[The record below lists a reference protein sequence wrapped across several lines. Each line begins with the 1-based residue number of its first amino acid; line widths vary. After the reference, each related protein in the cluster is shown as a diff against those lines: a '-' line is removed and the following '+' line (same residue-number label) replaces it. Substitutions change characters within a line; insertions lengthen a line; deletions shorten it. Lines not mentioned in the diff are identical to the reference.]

1 MDQKKEKLV
10 KQKSDVNS
18 DKIEAEKK
26 RVVKDLQDK
35 MTSEKI
41 NSQKEIFMKAAADF
55 EKARLDKSVESTNF
69 RSEATAKATQ
79 IAKP

>member
-1 MDQKKEKLV
+1 MDQKKEKLA

-18 DKIEAEKK
+18 EKIEAEKK

-41 NSQKEIFMKAAADF
+41 KSEKETFIKAAADF
-55 EKARLDKSVESTNF
+55 EKARLDKSVESNNF
-69 RSEATAKATQ
+69 RSEATAKTTQ
-79 IAKP
+79 AAKP

>member
-1 MDQKKEKLV
+1 
-10 KQKSDVNS
+10 
-18 DKIEAEKK
+18 
-26 RVVKDLQDK
+26 
-35 MTSEKI
+35 
-41 NSQKEIFMKAAADF
+41 MKAAADF